1 MLSLR
6 YGERIARI
14 SGGDN
19 DSEYI
24 YLNTEDD
31 ADNFSE
37 LKIYDGKIVPLPRL
51 SMVEKIYISGPSGA
65 GKSRIVGT
73 LIGEFRKLLK
83 NMHVYIISDVKY
95 DESIDKY
102 DVVRVPINLKVLD
115 SCVPVHLKDSLIV
128 FDDTDT
134 VIDKNTASVIE
145 GIRDWILEQG
155 RHYNERI
162 IVTSHLLIDREHTKR
177 ILNEATSIY
186 FFPKAGGTKQIKK
199 LLIDY
204 IGLDKEQIKKIL
216 KLPSR
221 WVCVYKTY
229 PMFVIYEKG
238 VYMLHAEDDS
248 DCDESDKKD

>member
-1 MLSLR
+1 MLSLQ
-6 YGERIARI
+6 YGERVARI
-14 SGGDN
+14 HGGEHSG
-19 DSEYI
+19 EYI
-24 YLNTEDD
+24 YLNTEEDEN
-31 ADNFSE
+31 NFNE
-37 LKIYDGKIVPLPRL
+37 IKVTDGKLVPLPRL

-65 GKSRIVGT
+65 GKSRIVGM
-73 LIGEFRKLLK
+73 LIGEFKKLLK
-83 NMHVYIISDVKY
+83 DMHVYVISDVKH
-95 DESIDKY
+95 DNSIDKY
-102 DVVRVPINLKVLD
+102 GVVRVPINLKVLD
-115 SCVPVHLKDSLIV
+115 SCVPTKLNDSLIV

-199 LLIDY
+199 LLTDY
-204 IGLDKEQIKKIL
+204 IGLDKDQIKKIL

-229 PMFVIYEKG
+229 PMFVIYESG
-238 VYMLHAEDDS
+238 AYMLHT
-248 DCDESDKKD
+248 DEEESSNEEKD